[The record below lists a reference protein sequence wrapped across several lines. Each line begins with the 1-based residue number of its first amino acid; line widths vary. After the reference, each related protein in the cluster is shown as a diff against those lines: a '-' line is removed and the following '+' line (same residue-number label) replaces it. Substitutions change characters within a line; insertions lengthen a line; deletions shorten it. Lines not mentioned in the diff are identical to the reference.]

1 MMGMCGVGCCCDAV
15 CAQESAPAVPR
26 EEAGAADASDEDD
39 ADADADADAEAEYD
53 ARDDELDAPRD
64 YDDYTDNAHLS
75 HHHD

>member
-1 MMGMCGVGCCCDAV
+1 MVCGVV
-15 CAQESAPAVPR
+15 LVRRVRVAQEA
-26 EEAGAADASDEDD
+26 AGAAPAHEEAAAEGSEEEEGEGEGD
-39 ADADADADAEAEYD
+39 ADAEYD